1 MEKEKNVTARPVN
14 RRSFLKKGVLAGGA
28 ATIGAGF
35 IGGKSFAF
43 AQERSERPTKGDIA
57 ILRFL
62 NALEQI
68 EADLWLQYAELGGG
82 TGQRP
87 FREPMGEIRSTSA
100 RWRFLTATWRS
111 ISSTTPMTKSATRL
125 S

>member
-68 EADLWLQYAELGGG
+68 EADLWLQYAELGGVQDSTIPG
-82 TGQRP
+82 AN
-87 FREPMGEIRSTSA
+87 GEIRSTSA